1 MEPYELNNLKTLN
14 STLIREH
21 SKLMADLSKLDDKK
35 DIKKTQKEID
45 LLYKLITSSS
55 KLLAFYKE
63 NEV

>member
-14 STLIREH
+14 FNLIREH
-21 SKLMADLSKLDDKK
+21 SKLMGDLSKLDDKK
-35 DIKKTQKEID
+35 DIKKAQKEID

>member
-21 SKLMADLSKLDDKK
+21 SKLMGDLSKLDDKK

>member
-21 SKLMADLSKLDDKK
+21 SKLMGDLSKLDDKK
-35 DIKKTQKEID
+35 DIKKAQKEID

>member
-1 MEPYELNNLKTLN
+1 MEAYELNNLKTLN
-14 STLIREH
+14 SNLIREH
-21 SKLMADLSKLDDKK
+21 SKLMGDLSKLDDKK
-35 DIKKTQKEID
+35 NIKKAQKEID

>member
-21 SKLMADLSKLDDKK
+21 SKLMADLSKLEDKK

>member
-21 SKLMADLSKLDDKK
+21 SKLMGDLSKLDDKK
-35 DIKKTQKEID
+35 DVKKTQKEID

>member
-21 SKLMADLSKLDDKK
+21 SKLMGDLSKLDDKK

-63 NEV
+63 NEE

>member
-45 LLYKLITSSS
+45 LLYKLINSSS

>member
-1 MEPYELNNLKTLN
+1 MG
-14 STLIREH
+14 
-21 SKLMADLSKLDDKK
+21 DLSKLDDKK
-35 DIKKTQKEID
+35 DIKKAQKEID

>member
-21 SKLMADLSKLDDKK
+21 SKLMGDLSKLDDKK
-35 DIKKTQKEID
+35 YIKKAQKEID